1 MPSTYSSLL
10 RLELMAT
17 GEKSATWGDITNT
30 NLGTLLE
37 KSIAGLASV
46 NVTAGNVTLTA
57 LNGTDD
63 ESRCAII
70 AVTGTPGVSRN
81 VVAPSSAKLYAVLNG
96 SNAAIVFKG
105 AATSGVTLAAGE
117 EAWLAW
123 NGLDFA
129 LIGVPQSSPSFAG
142 QIFGP
147 AGTVSLPG
155 YTFTGDGNNGWWS
168 PAADTQAW
176 SLAGAE
182 AMRLNS
188 AGLGIG
194 VTPSTALHVKG
205 PNATVARV
213 ETALARGAG
222 QVTLGLAD
230 ASGTKGYFGYGSA
243 DDRLQIYQGLA
254 ERMEFYTSG
263 ALRMTLSAT
272 AANLGIGMLPVA
284 GSGLAIT
291 VPGSQIANFLSSDS
305 GAVNSGITFGSPGSN
320 YLSAGVAGLAQS
332 GSTGALILQY
342 VTGAALVEGARL
354 DVSGNFG
361 IGISPTFRLDV
372 AESSAGNAVARMSN
386 LGTGASAH
394 ASVRVESAAAGGD
407 AYTYYIRTGTYDW
420 YTGLDATDNYYKIG
434 TGSAV
439 GTGNALVV
447 TPSSIGVGVV
457 PTSNIDVSVAG
468 TTIRQRLRAGAGFAS
483 ILSICGNNTTAEVT
497 SFDLQMDSAGAVDVV
512 NRNNSRM
519 SFYTN
524 ASERLRLNSDGSF
537 YGTALH
543 NVGTPTGTATQYIAS
558 GTYTPTQPGSSS
570 NVASTTPGKAQ
581 WMRVGNVVT
590 VSGSVVVDPTSA
602 NTATFFQLS
611 LPIASDLTATTDLAG
626 TASFM
631 DASDV
636 PTSVRILGDTSGNAA
651 QFNTR
656 STADT
661 ASNTWY
667 YTYTYEVK

>member
-1 MPSTYSSLL
+1 
-10 RLELMAT
+10 
-17 GEKSATWGDITNT
+17 
-30 NLGTLLE
+30 
-37 KSIAGLASV
+37 
-46 NVTAGNVTLTA
+46 
-57 LNGTDD
+57 
-63 ESRCAII
+63 
-70 AVTGTPGVSRN
+70 
-81 VVAPSSAKLYAVLNG
+81 
-96 SNAAIVFKG
+96 
-105 AATSGVTLAAGE
+105 
-117 EAWLAW
+117 
-123 NGLDFA
+123 
-129 LIGVPQSSPSFAG
+129 
-142 QIFGP
+142 
-147 AGTVSLPG
+147 
-155 YTFTGDGNNGWWS
+155 
-168 PAADTQAW
+168 
-176 SLAGAE
+176 
-182 AMRLNS
+182 MRLNS

-305 GAVNSGITFGSPGSN
+305 GAVNSGITFGSLGSN

-361 IGISPTFRLDV
+361 IGVAPTSLLDV
-372 AESSAGNAVARMSN
+372 SK
-386 LGTGASAH
+386 TGQTVKS
-394 ASVRVESAAAGGD
+394 
-407 AYTYYIRTGTYDW
+407 
-420 YTGLDATDNYYKIG
+420 
-434 TGSAV
+434 
-439 GTGNALVV
+439 
-447 TPSSIGVGVV
+447 
-457 PTSNIDVSVAG
+457 
-468 TTIRQRLRAGAGFAS
+468 RLRAAAGFAS
-483 ILSICGNNTTAEVT
+483 IFSICGNNTTAEVT
-497 SFDLQMDSAGAVDVV
+497 SFDLQMDSVGAVDIV
-512 NRNNSRM
+512 NRNNTRM

-524 ASERLRLNSDGSF
+524 GTEKLRLNADGSF

-543 NVGTPTGTATQYIAS
+543 NVGTPTGTTTQYIAS

-590 VSGSVVVDPTSA
+590 VSGSVAVDPTSA